1 MPDNTTTSGTPQ
13 ILQQGDILQL
23 VFEGDTDA
31 IQSAINLKQP
41 HQLVMKNLQ
50 YLMGILLFMPAPQ
63 KILLLGVGG
72 GSLIQF
78 FRHYLPQSH
87 ITAVDFDHKL
97 LQLAHQQMLLP
108 QASPQLSYAIAD
120 ARQFIADS
128 TQQYDLI
135 VVDIFDGSQSPKWLL
150 QDDFTRQLQ
159 GCLSSQGALA
169 YNLLIHSET
178 MFSTFY
184 KRLRAVFKTQTLCLE
199 VDEYENILLYALN
212 FDARKRSMMQNIE
225 FAAQIEAQYQLPFS
239 QILSVIYN
247 INPVD
252 AGII

>member
-1 MPDNTTTSGTPQ
+1 MTDHSDVTGKAQ
-13 ILQQGDILQL
+13 VRQQGDILQL
-23 VFEGDTDA
+23 VFDNEADA
-31 IQSAINLKQP
+31 IQSAIDLKQP
-41 HQLVMKNLQ
+41 HRLVMKNLQ

-87 ITAVDFDHKL
+87 ITAVDYDQSL
-97 LQLAHQQMLLP
+97 LDLAHQQMLLP
-108 QASPQLSYAIAD
+108 QASPQLSYAVLD
-120 ARQFIADS
+120 ARQFIADA
-128 TQQYDLI
+128 TQQFDLI

-150 QDDFTRQLQ
+150 QDEFTRQLQ
-159 GCLSSQGALA
+159 GCLSKQGALA
-169 YNLLIHSET
+169 YNLLMQSET
-178 MFSTFY
+178 AFSTFY
-184 KRLRAVFKTQTLCLE
+184 KRLRHIFRSQTLCLE
-199 VDEYENILLYALN
+199 AEEYENILLYALN
-212 FDARKRSMMQNIE
+212 FEPPKRSMMQSIE
-225 FAAQIEAQYQLPFS
+225 HAALTETRYPLPFS